1 MSMRSRILSLMSAM
15 AVVALGQSPPP
26 ITFDVASV
34 KPSQT
39 GSGDMGMHTT
49 TGRISYTNVSLTDL
63 IETAYGL
70 RDDQIDGPSW
80 LRDAHFDIVATFRPG
95 AKLKVPEMLQ
105 DLLSNRFELLFHR
118 EIRTLPLFALVVS
131 TGGPTMQ
138 RDDSTSGLTGSF
150 GRMIR
155 EVHGSMTM
163 ARFADFLAKQLSC
176 PVVDKTG
183 LTGSYGITLKWQDS
197 LEAVARSPQSGD
209 SAESLDQLP
218 RALHKQLGLD
228 LKRETGP
235 VNVVVIDAVRRQ
247 PTESE

>member
-1 MSMRSRILSLMSAM
+1 M
-15 AVVALGQSPPP
+15 AVVAFGQNPPP
-26 ITFDVASV
+26 ATFDVASV
-34 KPSQT
+34 KPSPADPDE
-39 GSGDMGMHTT
+39 GMGMHTT
-49 TGRISYTNVSLTDL
+49 NGRFSCANASLTDL
-63 IETAYGL
+63 IEKAYGL
-70 RDDQIDGPSW
+70 RDDQINGPGW
-80 LRDAHFDIVATFRPG
+80 LRDAHFDIVATFRAG
-95 AKLKVPEMLQ
+95 AALKVPEMLQ
-105 DLLSNRFELLFHR
+105 DLLSNRFGLSFHR

-183 LTGSYGITLKWQDS
+183 LTGSYGITLTWQDS
-197 LEAVARSPQSGD
+197 LEASD

-228 LKRETGP
+228 LKTEKGP
-235 VNVVVIDAVRRQ
+235 VNVVVIDAVKRQ
-247 PTESE
+247 PAENE